1 LEPFDADIHESDPFI
16 QRKSGCTIFLGF
28 TSNMVS
34 SGVRES
40 IRFLVQHR
48 LVDCIVTTAGAIEED
63 IMKVIA
69 PHRIGAFGMN
79 GANLRKQGVN
89 RIGNI
94 LVPNDN
100 YCEFQDWL
108 MPLLDRM
115 LDEKSVWTPSAV
127 IQRLGETIA
136 SHEKCEESI
145 WYWAARNQIPVFC
158 PALSDGALGDVLAFH
173 SFRKPDAPLV
183 VDLVADVRRIT
194 SLSLK
199 ARMSGVLIAG
209 GGVVKHHIANANLMR
224 NGADF
229 CVFINSCADFD
240 GSDTGASPDEAIS
253 WGKIR
258 PTAASVKVTADAS
271 LILPLL
277 VAQSFA
283 PFHFSQQQKQQNG
296 ILNDGHHK

>member
-1 LEPFDADIHESDPFI
+1 
-16 QRKSGCTIFLGF
+16 
-28 TSNMVS
+28 MVS

-63 IMKVIA
+63 IMKIMA
-69 PHRIGAFGMN
+69 SARIGAFGLD
-79 GANLRKQGVN
+79 GASLRRQGVN

-108 MPLLDRM
+108 MPLLDQM
-115 LDEKSVWTPSAV
+115 LDEKQVWTPSAV
-127 IQRLGETIA
+127 IQRLGEAIA
-136 SHEKCEESI
+136 SHEKCQQSI
-145 WYWAARNQIPVFC
+145 WYWAAINQIPVFC

-173 SFRKPDAPLV
+173 SFRRPDASLV

-194 SLSLK
+194 SIALK

-229 CVFINSCADFD
+229 CVLINSNADFD

-258 PTAASVKVTADAS
+258 ITAAPVKVTADAS
-271 LILPLL
+271 LLFPLL

-283 PFHFSQQQKQQNG
+283 SFHFKQSQN
-296 ILNDGHHK
+296 LSNGHHKDEPDK